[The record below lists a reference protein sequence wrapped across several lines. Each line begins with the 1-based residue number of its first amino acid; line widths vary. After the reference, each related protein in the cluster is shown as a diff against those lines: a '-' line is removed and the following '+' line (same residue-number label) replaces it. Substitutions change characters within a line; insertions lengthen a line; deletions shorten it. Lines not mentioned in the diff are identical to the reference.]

1 MGDQRPPSKKLSP
14 AKTKALIACLVGDGT
29 LRRCH
34 GAWASS
40 VADPIQGTTVADL
53 IRDGL
58 LERSTSEMRGPVQ
71 LTPLG
76 KWYADNAASELNDPS

>member
-1 MGDQRPPSKKLSP
+1 MGDQRPATEKLSP
-14 AKTKALIACLVGDGT
+14 AKRKALIACLAGDGT

-58 LERSTSEMRGPVQ
+58 LERSTSEIRRPVQ

-76 KWYADNAASELNDPS
+76 KWYADSAASELDYPS